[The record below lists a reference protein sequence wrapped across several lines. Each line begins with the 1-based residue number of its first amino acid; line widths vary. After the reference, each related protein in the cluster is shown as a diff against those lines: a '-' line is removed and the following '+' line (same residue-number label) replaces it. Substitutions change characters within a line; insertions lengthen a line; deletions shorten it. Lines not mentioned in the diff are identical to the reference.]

1 MKNKRF
7 YQLLMIIFLIF
18 IFGSNIDN
26 FLISINPKMNEKIL
40 LNEYQSTLKSNY
52 EELLNYHNLSINTNP
67 NIIISKVK
75 FRNIYSFKDEIV
87 IYKGFKDKVG
97 VGDAVVNSDGLVGV
111 VKKTFEHD
119 SIVELL
125 TNKNSEISVKI
136 NDAYGILTYDGKVI
150 VNSLN
155 VSENISVGDKIYTS
169 GIGNLPG
176 NILVGEVAK
185 INLNNNKIEKVI
197 EVSLKADLNKINYL
211 YIYGDYNA

>member
-1 MKNKRF
+1 
-7 YQLLMIIFLIF
+7 MIIFLIF

-26 FLISINPKMNEKIL
+26 FLIAINPGMNGEIL
-40 LNEYQSTLKSNY
+40 LNEYQNTLKSDY
-52 EELLNYHNLSINTNP
+52 EELLNYYNLPINPSP

-75 FRNIYSFKDEIV
+75 FRNVYSFKDELV
-87 IYKGFKDKVG
+87 IYKGFKDKVA
-97 VGDAVVNSDGLVGV
+97 VGDAVVNNDGLVGV
-111 VKKTFEHD
+111 IKKTFEHD

-136 NDAYGILTYDGKVI
+136 NDAYGILKYDDNVI
-150 VNSLN
+150 VDSLN

-176 NILVGEVAK
+176 NILIGEVSK

-211 YIYGDYNA
+211 YIYGGYNA

>member
-1 MKNKRF
+1 
-7 YQLLMIIFLIF
+7 MIIFLIF